1 MSRDEIMDKVT
12 EAIRIALGD
21 DKVEIKEATYLV
33 DELEF
38 GSMEVMEMIGEL
50 EESFECMIPEENM
63 DSFVQVRDIVD
74 YIEKAC

>member
-50 EESFECMIPEENM
+50 EESFGCMIPEENM

>member
-1 MSRDEIMDKVT
+1 MDKVT
-12 EAIRIALGD
+12 EAIKIALGD
-21 DKVEIKEATYLV
+21 DKVEIKEDTYLV

>member
-1 MSRDEIMDKVT
+1 MSREEIMDKVT

-50 EESFECMIPEENM
+50 EESFGCMIPEENM

>member
-1 MSRDEIMDKVT
+1 MSRQEIMDKVT
-12 EAIRIALGD
+12 NAIKIALGD
-21 DKVEIKEATYLV
+21 DSMEINEDTYLV

-50 EESFECMIPEENM
+50 EDNFDCMIPEENM
-63 DSFVQVRDIVD
+63 DSFVQVKDIVD

>member
-1 MSRDEIMDKVT
+1 MSREEIMDKVT

>member
-21 DKVEIKEATYLV
+21 DKVEIKEATSLV

-50 EESFECMIPEENM
+50 EESFGCMIPEENM

>member
-50 EESFECMIPEENM
+50 EESFGCMIPEENM
-63 DSFVQVRDIVD
+63 DSFVHVRDIVD

>member
-33 DELEF
+33 ELEF

-50 EESFECMIPEENM
+50 EESFGCMIPEENM

>member
-50 EESFECMIPEENM
+50 EESFGCMIQEENM

>member
-21 DKVEIKEATYLV
+21 DKVEIKEDTYLV

>member
-50 EESFECMIPEENM
+50 EEIFGCMIPEENM

-74 YIEKAC
+74 

>member
-21 DKVEIKEATYLV
+21 DKVEIKEAAYLV

-50 EESFECMIPEENM
+50 EESFGCMIPEENM

>member
-50 EESFECMIPEENM
+50 EESFGCMIPEENM
-63 DSFVQVRDIVD
+63 DCFVQVRDIVD

>member
-21 DKVEIKEATYLV
+21 YKVEIKEATYLV

-50 EESFECMIPEENM
+50 EESFGCMIPEENM

>member
-12 EAIRIALGD
+12 ESIRIALGD

-50 EESFECMIPEENM
+50 EESFGCMIPEENM

>member
-50 EESFECMIPEENM
+50 EESFGCMIPEENM
-63 DSFVQVRDIVD
+63 DSFVRVRDIVD

>member
-50 EESFECMIPEENM
+50 EESFGCMIPEENM
-63 DSFVQVRDIVD
+63 DSFVQVRDTVD

>member
-1 MSRDEIMDKVT
+1 MSREEIMDKVT
-12 EAIRIALGD
+12 KAIRIALGD
-21 DKVEIKEATYLV
+21 DKVEIKEDTYLV

>member
-50 EESFECMIPEENM
+50 EESFGCIIPEENM

>member
-12 EAIRIALGD
+12 EAIRIALRD

-50 EESFECMIPEENM
+50 EESFGCMIPEENM

>member
-1 MSRDEIMDKVT
+1 MSREEIMDKVT

-21 DKVEIKEATYLV
+21 DKVEIKEDTYLV

>member
-1 MSRDEIMDKVT
+1 MDKVT

-50 EESFECMIPEENM
+50 EESFGCMIPEENM

>member
-1 MSRDEIMDKVT
+1 MSREEIMDKVT
-12 EAIRIALGD
+12 EAIKIALGD
-21 DKVEIKEATYLV
+21 DKVEIKEDTYLV

>member
-1 MSRDEIMDKVT
+1 MDKVT

-21 DKVEIKEATYLV
+21 DKVEIKEDTYLV

>member
-1 MSRDEIMDKVT
+1 MSREEIMDKVT

-21 DKVEIKEATYLV
+21 DKVEIKENTYLV

>member
-1 MSRDEIMDKVT
+1 MSREEIMDKVT
-12 EAIRIALGD
+12 EAIRIASGD
-21 DKVEIKEATYLV
+21 DKVEIKEDTYLV

>member
-1 MSRDEIMDKVT
+1 MSREEIMDKVT

-21 DKVEIKEATYLV
+21 DTVEIKEDTYLV